1 LKNNELHYFGI
12 ILCKHKSNGRL
23 PIYSTFLVHSQIT
36 TCIHWP
42 CCCTVHVYVVIHWNC
57 YCTVLVY
64 VVIHFCD
71 NLRCFGMKANMC
83 MLHKLD
89 STNISVEYI
98 PIFIVKHTIE
108 RGLLLEVEQ
117 CNTNN
122 GYNIT
127 YIVCFKCQC
136 ILPALCLN
144 IFINQYKSQYMK
156 A

>member
-1 LKNNELHYFGI
+1 MKNNELHYFGI

-23 PIYSTFLVHSQIT
+23 PIYSTFLVHSQLT
-36 TCIHWP
+36 TCIHW
-42 CCCTVHVYVVIHWNC
+42 TW

-71 NLRCFGMKANMC
+71 SLRCFGMKVNMC
-83 MLHKLD
+83 MFHKLD

-122 GYNIT
+122 GYNILHISFALNVNVFCPLSVWI
-127 YIVCFKCQC
+127 YLLININHNIWKRKFIHYKIKLRIV
-136 ILPALCLN
+136 
-144 IFINQYKSQYMK
+144 S
-156 A
+156 